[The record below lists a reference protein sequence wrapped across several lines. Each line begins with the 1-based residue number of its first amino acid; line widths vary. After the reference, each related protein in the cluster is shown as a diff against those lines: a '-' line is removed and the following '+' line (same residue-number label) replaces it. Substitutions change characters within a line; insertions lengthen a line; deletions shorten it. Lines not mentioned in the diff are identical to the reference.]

1 MQNNSNLVFDEEKH
15 QYSLDGKNLISV
27 TQLLQKHKL
36 VPSYDAVDKE
46 LLRQASERGTL
57 IHEEVEKWVK
67 TGDCGFTEEAYYI
80 CYFLK
85 DESYCGSEI
94 ISEQMVAND
103 VVAGRF
109 DLLFLNRKKRLVLA
123 DIKTG
128 NSKHLF
134 GWSWQLS
141 LYKYLYEKMYGQK
154 IESLIVLWARNSA
167 MDVIPCR
174 YVGDDKI
181 ENLLNAER
189 EGRLISDV
197 DLGVSEEELEEL
209 EELMED
215 IKSKEEELKL
225 LKEKVDK
232 VKEVLYDTMGKE
244 GVKTVDRGKLKITYV
259 APSNRTSIDSKKL
272 EKEEPE
278 IYKKYVNTTTVA
290 GSIKITLIGE
300 KKNG

>member
-1 MQNNSNLVFDEEKH
+1 MEIKFDETLHK
-15 QYSLDGKNLISV
+15 YTVDGKEVISV
-27 TQLLQKHKL
+27 TQLLQKHKIT
-36 VPSYDAVDKE
+36 PSYDAVDKE
-46 LLRQASERGTL
+46 LLRMASERGTL
-57 IHEEVEKWVK
+57 IHEEVENWIK
-67 TGDCGFTEEAYYI
+67 DRELGFTQEAYYI
-80 CYFLK
+80 CDYLTDK
-85 DESYCGSEI
+85 IYYGSEI

-109 DLLFLNRKKRLVLA
+109 DLLFLDGKRRLVLA

-141 LYKYLYEKMYGQK
+141 LYKYLYEKMYGKK
-154 IESLIVLWARNSA
+154 IESLIVMWAKNDG
-167 MDVIPCR
+167 MTVIPCE

-209 EELMED
+209 EELMQD
-215 IKSKEEELKL
+215 IKSKEEELNL

-232 VKEVLYDTMGKE
+232 IKETLYGTMEKE
-244 GVKTVDRGKLKITYV
+244 GIKTVDRNKLKITYV
-259 APSNRTSIDSKKL
+259 APSTRVSVDSKKL
-272 EKEEPE
+272 QKEEPE
-278 IYKKYVNTTTVA
+278 IYKKYVKTTTVA
-290 GSIKITLIGE
+290 GSIKITLIGD

>member
-1 MQNNSNLVFDEEKH
+1 MEIKFDENLHK
-15 QYSLDGKNLISV
+15 YTVDGKEVISV
-27 TQLLQKHKL
+27 TQLLQKHKIT
-36 VPSYDAVDKE
+36 PSYDAVDKE
-46 LLRQASERGTL
+46 LLRMASERGTL
-57 IHEEVEKWVK
+57 IHEEVENWIKHR
-67 TGDCGFTEEAYYI
+67 DLGFTQEAYYI
-80 CYFLK
+80 CDYLTDK
-85 DESYCGSEI
+85 IYYGSEI

-109 DLLFLNRKKRLVLA
+109 DLLFLDGKKRLVLA

-141 LYKYLYEKMYGQK
+141 LYKYLYEKMYGKK
-154 IESLIVLWARNSA
+154 IESLIVMWAKNDG
-167 MDVIPCR
+167 MTVIPCE

-197 DLGVSEEELEEL
+197 DLGVSEEELEDL
-209 EELMED
+209 EELMQD
-215 IKSKEEELKL
+215 IKSKEEELNL

-232 VKEVLYDTMGKE
+232 VKGILYDTMGKE

-259 APSNRTSIDSKKL
+259 APSSRTSVDSKKL

-278 IYKKYVNTTTVA
+278 IYTKYVKTTTVA
-290 GSIKITLIGE
+290 GSIKITLMGD

>member
-1 MQNNSNLVFDEEKH
+1 MEVKFDENLHK
-15 QYSLDGKNLISV
+15 YTVDGKEVISV
-27 TQLLQKHKL
+27 TQLLQKHRIT
-36 VPSYDAVDKE
+36 PSYDAVDKE
-46 LLRQASERGTL
+46 LLRMASERGTL
-57 IHEEVEKWVK
+57 IHEEGENWIK
-67 TGDCGFTEEAYYI
+67 DREIGFTQEAYYI
-80 CYFLK
+80 CDYLRDK
-85 DESYCGSEI
+85 IYYGSEI

-109 DLLFLNRKKRLVLA
+109 DLLFLDGKKRLVLA

-141 LYKYLYEKMYGQK
+141 LYKYLYEKMYGKK
-154 IESLIVLWARNSA
+154 IESLIVMWAKNDG
-167 MDVIPCR
+167 MTVIPCE

-197 DLGVSEEELEEL
+197 DLGVSEEELEDL
-209 EELMED
+209 TELMED

-232 VKEVLYDTMGKE
+232 VKEILYGTMEKE
-244 GVKTVDRGKLKITYV
+244 GIKTVDRGNLKITYV
-259 APSNRTSIDSKKL
+259 APSCRTSVDSKKL

-278 IYKKYVNTTTVA
+278 IYKKYVKTTTVA
-290 GSIKITLIGE
+290 GSIKITLMGE
-300 KKNG
+300 KKND

>member
-1 MQNNSNLVFDEEKH
+1 MEVKFDENLHK
-15 QYSLDGKNLISV
+15 YTVDGKEVISV
-27 TQLLQKHKL
+27 TQLLQKHRIT
-36 VPSYDAVDKE
+36 PSYDAVDKE
-46 LLRQASERGTL
+46 LLRMASERGTL
-57 IHEEVEKWVK
+57 IHEEVENWIK
-67 TGDCGFTEEAYYI
+67 DREIGFTQEAYYI
-80 CYFLK
+80 CDYLRDK
-85 DESYCGSEI
+85 IYYGSEI

-109 DLLFLNRKKRLVLA
+109 DLLFLDGKKRLVLA

-141 LYKYLYEKMYGQK
+141 LYKYLYEKMYGKK
-154 IESLIVLWARNSA
+154 IESLIVMWAKNDG
-167 MDVIPCR
+167 MTVIPCE

-209 EELMED
+209 EELMKD
-215 IKSKEEELKL
+215 IKSKEEELNL

-232 VKEVLYDTMGKE
+232 VKETLYCTMEKE
-244 GVKTVDRGKLKITYV
+244 GVKTVDRNKLKITYV
-259 APSNRTSIDSKKL
+259 APSTRTSVDSKKL
-272 EKEEPE
+272 QKEEPE
-278 IYKKYVNTTTVA
+278 IYKKYVETTTVA
-290 GSIKITLIGE
+290 GSIKITLMGE